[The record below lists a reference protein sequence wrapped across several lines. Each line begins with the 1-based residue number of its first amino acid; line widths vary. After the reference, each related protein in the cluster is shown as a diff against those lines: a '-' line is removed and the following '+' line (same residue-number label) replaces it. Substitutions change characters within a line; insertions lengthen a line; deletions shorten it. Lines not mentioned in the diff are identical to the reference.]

1 MIMTYLQL
9 EGLVVVG
16 WLVTAIIAMAM
27 TLWHKDCLKQR
38 LILWTVMQQR
48 ILH

>member
-16 WLVTAIIAMAM
+16 WLVTAIIAMAI
-27 TLWHKDCLKQR
+27 TL
-38 LILWTVMQQR
+38 
-48 ILH
+48 